1 MLPSKTA
8 SPVPELAAASKDAAG
23 IMGELPAAV
32 TQRDEQAEE
41 QPKEQ
46 PEEEAVAVT
55 PAVAPATPWNKMSH
69 SERMDLVLR
78 SPEYDAIHEKAP
90 VNYKLQIS
98 TKKAVAMKDSA
109 QNAEWCDL
117 VLCWLP
123 RQDHLQRISA
133 NTVSSWRVSQVFA
146 GYALFTNSK
155 LQSVS
160 SC

>member
-1 MLPSKTA
+1 
-8 SPVPELAAASKDAAG
+8 LAAASNDAAG
-23 IMGELPAAV
+23 IMGELPETV

-41 QPKEQ
+41 QA
-46 PEEEAVAVT
+46 EEEAVAVT
-55 PAVAPATPWNKMSH
+55 PAVAPATTWNNMSYE
-69 SERMDLVLR
+69 ERMDCVLR
-78 SPEYDAIHEKAP
+78 SPEYDPIHERAP
-90 VNYKLQIS
+90 LNYKTQIS

-123 RQDHLQRISA
+123 RQDYLQRINA